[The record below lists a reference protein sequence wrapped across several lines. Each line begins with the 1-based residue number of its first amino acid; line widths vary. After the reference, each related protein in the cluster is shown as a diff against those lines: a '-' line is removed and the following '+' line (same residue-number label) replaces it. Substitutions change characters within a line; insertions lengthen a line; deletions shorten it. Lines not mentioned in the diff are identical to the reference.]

1 MKLQILSSL
10 LLSSLF
16 VFAQEEFEE
25 EPVTPQLARFNI
37 EPKFVAFESA
47 ETPDLVNGKETTV
60 NFTVTNNEDYPV
72 QVAAFGGY
80 FSYPGQVTPYVNL
93 TKTALSDVTVEG
105 NSVKSFITNIKPTLP
120 PTDFDLYFNFIVGYE
135 RQFSSVSIRPVSVTI
150 SDPPISAWDPKLLFV
165 QVILGGAVMILGYY
179 LSNTYILPYF
189 VDPAESKKAAAVADK
204 KASASK
210 AKGYD
215 ESWIPKHHLTG
226 GNKKTRKAH

>member
-1 MKLQILSSL
+1 MKFQILSSL

-16 VFAQEEFEE
+16 VFAQEKFKD
-25 EPVTPQLARFNI
+25 EPVSQLARFSI
-37 EPKFVAFESA
+37 EPKFVAFDSTEK
-47 ETPDLVNGKETTV
+47 PDLVNGQETTV

-80 FSYPGQVTPYVNL
+80 FSYPGKATPYANL

-105 NSVKSFITNIKPTLP
+105 NSVKSFITNVKPTLP

-135 RQFSSVSIRPVSVTI
+135 RQFSSVSIRPISVTI

-165 QVILGGAVMILGYY
+165 QAILGGAVMILGYY

-189 VDPAESKKAAAVADK
+189 VDPAESKKAAADAYK

-210 AKGYD
+210 AQSYD

-226 GNKKTRKAH
+226 SNKKTRKAH